1 MEIFSPSRLSVGLNS
16 NIQFNNF
23 GNKIFFGQALEKD
36 KFQSTSP
43 LKLCNE
49 QEIKKLIAQ
58 NPDIKN
64 ILAENKI
71 PVKLNMQELKDLM
84 DGHCK
89 TTQEY
94 AALVAKNLPAAL
106 KQQVNM
112 KDLKDAAML
121 HDFGKVLI
129 PPEILNKS
137 GALTPEEHKIMDLH
151 SELGYELLKNTGLND
166 EVLKLIRYH
175 HDNFDKNGAPRSF
188 IPDINLQILNIADKY
203 SALTEK
209 RVYKNALTP
218 KQALTIIYSDVQKG
232 QVHPFLFQAL
242 VKSITPQTAAAKAKA
257 GL

>member
-1 MEIFSPSRLSVGLNS
+1 MEIFSPNRISVGLNS

-23 GNKIFFGQALEKD
+23 GSKIYFGQTLEKD

-64 ILAENKI
+64 TLAKNKI

-94 AALVAKNLPAAL
+94 AALVAKNLPEAL

-112 KDLKDAAML
+112 KDLKDAAIL

-137 GALTPEEHKIMDLH
+137 GALTAEEHKIMDLH

-242 VKSITPQTAAAKAKA
+242 VKSIIPQTAAIKANV
-257 GL
+257 